1 MKNVHVNY
9 VMLFFF
15 TTPLPLDKTENT
27 IISNNL
33 EYKTQYTVHMQQL
46 P

>member
-9 VMLFFF
+9 AILLFF
-15 TTPLPLDKTENT
+15 TTPLPLDRTGNT
-27 IISNNL
+27 IISSNL
-33 EYKTQYTVHMQQL
+33 EYKTQCTVHMQQL